1 MHARLHRQGFAFCAV
16 LLAIVCICGCAGTR
30 PYLIVDYEVPRI
42 SDQLVGQKVRIE
54 VKDVRQDVQTFTPAA
69 AEHFQDFQNRYSLTW
84 VSENKSRILA
94 GEKDMQ
100 ALFLETFK
108 KRLEQMG
115 AEVVYTDREEI
126 PLFQVLINSMKVDL
140 KSRKWLAQAS
150 YEASLSVDNQI
161 IAREK
166 VSGQAEKPYIIGR
179 KGADDALSD
188 IFTTIINKVDIV
200 KLFQQAK
207 LI

>member
-1 MHARLHRQGFAFCAV
+1 MHARLRPQGFAF
-16 LLAIVCICGCAGTR
+16 LAILLIVASICGCAGTR

-54 VKDVRQDVQTFTPAA
+54 VKDVRQDLQVFTPAA
-69 AEHFQDFQNRYSLTW
+69 AEHFKDFQNRYSLTW

-94 GEKDMQ
+94 GEKNLQ
-100 ALFLETFK
+100 ELFLETFK
-108 KRLEQMG
+108 KRLQQMG
-115 AEVVYTDREEI
+115 AEVVYTDRADI

-140 KSRKWLAQAS
+140 KDRKWSAQAG

-166 VSGQAEKPYIIGR
+166 VSGQGEKPYIIGR
-179 KGADDALSD
+179 KGADDSLSD
-188 IFTTIINKVDIV
+188 IFTSVINRVDIV

-207 LI
+207 MI

>member
-1 MHARLHRQGFAFCAV
+1 MHARLRRQGFAFCTV
-16 LLAIVCICGCAGTR
+16 LLAVIGICGCAGQR
-30 PYLIVDYEVPRI
+30 PYLMVDYEVPRI

-69 AEHFQDFQNRYSLTW
+69 AEHFKDFQNRYSLTW
-84 VSENKSRILA
+84 VSESKSRINA
-94 GEKDMQ
+94 GEKDLQ

-115 AEVVYTDREEI
+115 AEVVYTDRQEI
-126 PLFQVLINSMKVDL
+126 PLFQVLINSLKVDL
-140 KSRKWLAQAS
+140 KSRKWTAQAS

-161 IAREK
+161 VARET
-166 VSGQAEKPYIIGR
+166 VSGMGEKPYIIGR
-179 KGADDALSD
+179 KGADDSLSD
-188 IFTTIINKVDIV
+188 IFTSIINKADIV

-207 LI
+207 MI